1 MVTVSNSKADCY
13 NESPVNERHL
23 TEMQA
28 QRVSLEH
35 MSVKRKKRGFAL
47 MSKAQLYAV
56 TSAGGK
62 AVHAVGT
69 AHTWTRDEAIKA
81 GSKGG
86 KKLKGS
92 KWSRM

>member
-1 MVTVSNSKADCY
+1 MFKTAKQIVIIKSRDLKTFDLNAGAKSLSVTYVSEA
-13 NESPVNERHL
+13 
-23 TEMQA
+23 
-28 QRVSLEH
+28 
-35 MSVKRKKRGFAL
+35 KKRGFAL

>member
-1 MVTVSNSKADCY
+1 MSEDKQAEMNDIYKKAALIVII
-13 NESPVNERHL
+13 SIP
-23 TEMQA
+23 
-28 QRVSLEH
+28 

-47 MSKAQLYAV
+47 LSKGQLHAV

-62 AVHAVGT
+62 AVHAKGN
-69 AHTWTRDEAIKA
+69 AHTWTHAEAIKA

-92 KWSRM
+92 KWSRL

>member
-1 MVTVSNSKADCY
+1 
-13 NESPVNERHL
+13 
-23 TEMQA
+23 
-28 QRVSLEH
+28 
-35 MSVKRKKRGFAL
+35 

-62 AVHAVGT
+62 AVHAMGT
-69 AHTWTRDEAIKA
+69 AHTWTRQEAVKF

>member
-1 MVTVSNSKADCY
+1 
-13 NESPVNERHL
+13 
-23 TEMQA
+23 
-28 QRVSLEH
+28 
-35 MSVKRKKRGFAL
+35 

>member
-1 MVTVSNSKADCY
+1 MA
-13 NESPVNERHL
+13 
-23 TEMQA
+23 A
-28 QRVSLEH
+28 
-35 MSVKRKKRGFAL
+35 KRKKRGFAL
-47 MSKAQLYAV
+47 MNKAQLYAV

-62 AVHAVGT
+62 SAHALGT
-69 AHTWTRDEAIKA
+69 AHTWTKQEAVKA